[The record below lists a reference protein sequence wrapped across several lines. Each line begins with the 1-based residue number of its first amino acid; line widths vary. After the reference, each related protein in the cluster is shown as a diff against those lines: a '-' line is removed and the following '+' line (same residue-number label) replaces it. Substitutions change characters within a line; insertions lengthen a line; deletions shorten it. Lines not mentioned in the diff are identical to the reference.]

1 MSRATRGVAMAA
13 ALLLTACLAEPSP
26 TASPPPS
33 AEPTAVPTASPSPS
47 AVPTASAAPTP
58 TPEPSLSL
66 EPPEAVDDRV
76 VAVDVATNVAAGED
90 GTIQVTVTSAADTRI
105 DELVLRWPTALA
117 DTLFLAPFTP
127 SDDRTRD
134 GGPPLVQPWT
144 KWVVGPGERGE
155 PAGTTSLGWGP
166 LLAGATLEIPIVVT
180 RRADGPV
187 AFDLQVLTG
196 ESLLTLDDGELARLR
211 IEVP

>member
-187 AFDLQVLTG
+187 AFDLQVLAG

>member
-1 MSRATRGVAMAA
+1 VSRATRGVAMAA

-33 AEPTAVPTASPSPS
+33 AEPTAVPTASPAPS

-187 AFDLQVLTG
+187 AFDLQVLAG

>member
-13 ALLLTACLAEPSP
+13 AVLLTACLAEPSP

-33 AEPTAVPTASPSPS
+33 AEPTAVPTASPAPS

-187 AFDLQVLTG
+187 AFDLQVLAG

>member
-1 MSRATRGVAMAA
+1 VSRATRGVAMAA

-33 AEPTAVPTASPSPS
+33 AEPTAVPTASPAPS

-58 TPEPSLSL
+58 TPESSLSL

-187 AFDLQVLTG
+187 AFDLQVLAG